1 MSTVVLAPK
10 VGVSHLPFYSVTEV
24 ALAEAMTEAKVIFY
38 IYIYSEI
45 S

>member
-1 MSTVVLAPK
+1 MSTAVPTPK
-10 VGVSHLPFYSVTEV
+10 VWVSHLPLYSVTEV
-24 ALAEAMTEAKVIFY
+24 VETMTEAKVIFY

>member
-10 VGVSHLPFYSVTEV
+10 VGVYHLPLHSVTEV
-24 ALAEAMTEAKVIFY
+24 AEAMTEAKVIFY

>member
-1 MSTVVLAPK
+1 MSTAVLIPK
-10 VGVSHLPFYSVTEV
+10 VGVSHLPLHSVNEV
-24 ALAEAMTEAKVIFY
+24 AEAMTEAKVIFY

>member
-1 MSTVVLAPK
+1 MSTAVLIPK
-10 VGVSHLPFYSVTEV
+10 VRVSHLSLHSVNEV
-24 ALAEAMTEAKVIFY
+24 AEVMTEAKVIFY